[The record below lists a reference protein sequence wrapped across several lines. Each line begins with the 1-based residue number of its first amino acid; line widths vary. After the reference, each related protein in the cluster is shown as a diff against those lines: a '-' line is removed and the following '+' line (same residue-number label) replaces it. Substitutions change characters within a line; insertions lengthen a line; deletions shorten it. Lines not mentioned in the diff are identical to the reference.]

1 MTVHPMQLPPRST
14 PSHRLITAAIV
25 LVIGFLSLWLLIAAG
40 LQAARPG
47 DSSVPSLLPE
57 GPAVVDAQ
65 GSAPGEGAAELVP
78 LPGPDL
84 APTDIGLT
92 PR

>member
-1 MTVHPMQLPPRST
+1 MTVHNVQLPPRTS

-57 GPAVVDAQ
+57 GPAVVEAQ
-65 GSAPGEGAAELVP
+65 GSASREQSELVP

>member
-1 MTVHPMQLPPRST
+1 MTVHNVQLPPRTS

-57 GPAVVDAQ
+57 GPAVVEAQ
-65 GSAPGEGAAELVP
+65 GSTSGEQSELVP